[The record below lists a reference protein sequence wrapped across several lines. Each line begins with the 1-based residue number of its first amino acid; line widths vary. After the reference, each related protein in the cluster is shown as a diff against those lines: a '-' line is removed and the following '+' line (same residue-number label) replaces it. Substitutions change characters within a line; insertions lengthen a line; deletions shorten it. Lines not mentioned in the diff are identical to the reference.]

1 MIPIMNAV
9 GTHAAVYGNHDFGIN
24 LSFVIHTFIHFDF
37 LEVMNYLGT

>member
-24 LSFVIHTFIHFDF
+24 TYTFIHFDI
-37 LEVMNYLGT
+37 LEVMTVTWGLD